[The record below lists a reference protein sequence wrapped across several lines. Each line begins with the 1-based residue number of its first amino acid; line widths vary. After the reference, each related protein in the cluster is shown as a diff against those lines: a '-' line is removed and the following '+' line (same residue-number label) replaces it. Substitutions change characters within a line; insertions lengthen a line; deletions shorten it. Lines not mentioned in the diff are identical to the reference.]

1 MAWRWHK
8 LFYPVWHPMYFLLV
22 LIFYHVEP
30 AENENLI
37 IYGNRQNACEKQPLA
52 ASSNPALQT

>member
-1 MAWRWHK
+1 
-8 LFYPVWHPMYFLLV
+8 MYFLLV